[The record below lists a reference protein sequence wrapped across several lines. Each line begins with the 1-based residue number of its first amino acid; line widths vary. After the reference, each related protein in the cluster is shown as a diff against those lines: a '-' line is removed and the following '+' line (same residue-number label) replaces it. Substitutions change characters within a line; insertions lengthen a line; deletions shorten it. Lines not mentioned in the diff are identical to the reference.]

1 MKNARVLQSS
11 AKTGFM
17 DVPEHHGLSLGQRA
31 VSRNALGHGL
41 GDRGGPSSL
50 GRLCAFSVFGRLEEN
65 GHGRSSSDA
74 TEMASGTE
82 NGPRL
87 I

>member
-1 MKNARVLQSS
+1 MQSVKNVWVLQSS

-41 GDRGGPSSL
+41 GDRGGSIPTRQVVCFQCLWEAL
-50 GRLCAFSVFGRLEEN
+50 GKWALE
-65 GHGRSSSDA
+65 
-74 TEMASGTE
+74 
-82 NGPRL
+82 
-87 I
+87 IQF